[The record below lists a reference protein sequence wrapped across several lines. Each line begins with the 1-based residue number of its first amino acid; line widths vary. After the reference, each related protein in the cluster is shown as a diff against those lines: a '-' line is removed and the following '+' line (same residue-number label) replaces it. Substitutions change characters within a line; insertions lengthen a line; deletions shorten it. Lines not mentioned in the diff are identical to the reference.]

1 MFLVMEA
8 AGLGREEA
16 AHHDCRFNRP
26 PQELA
31 GNLEARVG
39 VRTARWQNGLA
50 PDHPTPATVVP
61 ATVEATALTN
71 SCAKWCN
78 YH

>member
-1 MFLVMEA
+1 MEA
-8 AGLGREEA
+8 AGLGRGEA

-31 GNLEARVG
+31 GSLEARVG
-39 VRTARWQNGLA
+39 VRTARQQNGLA
-50 PDHPTPATVVP
+50 PDHPTPTTVVP

-71 SCAKWCN
+71 S
-78 YH
+78 